1 MGAHTH
7 VAREQLPHW
16 PRLMSEGMAARYVG
30 IGTSTLREVGPQ
42 PKRIGRRVLY
52 DIRDLDR
59 WADRLGG
66 QPLAEHDMKAE
77 ASSVEARFLE
87 RRRGKD

>member
-1 MGAHTH
+1 MSADPQIN
-7 VAREQLPHW
+7 REHLPHW
-16 PRLMSEGMAARYVG
+16 PRLMSETMAARYVG
-30 IGTSTLREVGPQ
+30 IGTSTLREVGPE

-66 QPLAEHDMKAE
+66 QPLADSDAKAE
-77 ASSVEARFLE
+77 AARIEAQFLE
-87 RRRGKD
+87 RRRGKN